1 MDLGLRGRNAV
12 VLGGTRGIGRAIAG
26 TLAGEGAGVAVCA
39 RNADQVMNAVAELQ
53 TLGGVRATGASVD
66 ITDGAALKSWIA
78 NVAREFGGIDM
89 LFSNAGAMA
98 QGGDPASWEQN
109 FRLDVLGAVN
119 AFEAARPFLEASG
132 EKNGDAAFVIIS
144 SIAAAQADTA
154 SSYGPVKAALVHL
167 AKGLARQYARKKI
180 RVNVVSPGTVYFKGG
195 VWNTVEQNMP
205 KRYEEALARNPT
217 GRMATPQE
225 IANAAV
231 FLASPASSFTTGSN
245 LVVDGALSNRVN
257 F

>member
-53 TLGGVRATGASVD
+53 TLGARATGAPVD
-66 ITDGAALKSWIA
+66 ITEGAALKSWIA

-144 SIAAAQADTA
+144 SISAAQADTA
-154 SSYGPVKAALVHL
+154 SSYGPVKRRWYTWRRDLRVSTP
-167 AKGLARQYARKKI
+167 ARK
-180 RVNVVSPGTVYFKGG
+180 S
-195 VWNTVEQNMP
+195 
-205 KRYEEALARNPT
+205 ART
-217 GRMATPQE
+217 SCLQ
-225 IANAAV
+225 
-231 FLASPASSFTTGSN
+231 
-245 LVVDGALSNRVN
+245 ALSILKVASGTWSSRTCPSDTKRRSRVIQPAAWPRRRRLRTRQCSWRAQLPRLRLVQI
-257 F
+257 

>member
-1 MDLGLRGRNAV
+1 MDLGLKGRTAV

-26 TLAGEGAGVAVCA
+26 TLAGEGADVAICA
-39 RNADQVMNAVAELQ
+39 RKADQVKATVAEI
-53 TLGGVRATGASVD
+53 GAMGVMATGMAVD
-66 ITDGAALKSWIA
+66 ITDAAALKAWIA
-78 NVAREFGGIDM
+78 AAAEELGGIDM
-89 LFSNAGAMA
+89 LFANAGAMA
-98 QGGDPASWEQN
+98 QGNDPASWEQN

-132 EKNGDAAFVIIS
+132 EKSGDAAVVIIS
-144 SIAAAQADTA
+144 SISAAQADA
-154 SSYGPVKAALVHL
+154 AASYGPIKAALIHM
-167 AKGLARQYARKKI
+167 AKGLARQYAAKKI

-195 VWNTVEQNMP
+195 AWNWVEQNTP
-205 KRYEEALARNPT
+205 KRYQDALARNPT

-231 FLASPASSFTTGSN
+231 FLASPMSSFTTGSN
-245 LVVDGALSNRVN
+245 LVVDGGISNRVN